1 MNNRL
6 KELRKHLNLIQKDFG
21 EKIGLS
27 GATISDIEKGKA
39 NLTDRNIALIC
50 EKYKVNEEWLR
61 NGIGEMFQKDE
72 QSIIDK
78 FVKEY
83 NLNDA
88 IKSCLECLVKLDVD
102 EMRVLTNYIK
112 SVAENYNNKIH
123 DKEKEIDPLER
134 ELELYRKELLAEQKG
149 KTLSVSGEQK
159 NELKNIINK

>member
-6 KELRKHLNLIQKDFG
+6 KELRKTLKLTQKEFG
-21 EKIGLS
+21 EKMGVT
-27 GATISDIEKGKA
+27 GDTISSIEKGKI
-39 NLTDRNIALIC
+39 NFTDRNIFLIC

-78 FVKEY
+78 FVEEY

-123 DKEKEIDPLER
+123 DKEKEIDPLEM